1 MEQTDSIDEREFE
14 AAFHEAVA
22 NGSCIKWRYWVHQM
36 PSLTAEQAARL
47 MCGLDPD
54 LFESLNSRPNRND
67 PGDLCKRARMI
78 ERLAIAEKHLADSAA
93 GWLAWAKSRGFNVH
107 DGFVLEV
114 EAMNSAQADQEQPGP
129 NPAPAAQVEP
139 VRDAEVD
146 RLNYSMLATPDELIE
161 AFGRNT
167 GMSKAWFGNL
177 KDKPG
182 LERAR
187 RVDGMKGRG
196 GHKPLFCP
204 LAVMH
209 WLTNEKR
216 KVGRPISVEKGWSLL
231 ESYFPRVY
239 DAHASAAP

>member
-1 MEQTDSIDEREFE
+1 MEQTDSIDWREVV
-14 AAFHEAVA
+14 AAWEESVA
-22 NGSCIKWRYWVHQM
+22 NGRLIDWHDWVHQM
-36 PSLTAEQAARL
+36 PVLSAEQAARL

-54 LFESLNSRPNRND
+54 RFESLKARPNKND
-67 PGDLCKRARMI
+67 PSDLCERARRV
-78 ERLAIAEKHLADSAA
+78 ERLALAEKHLTDSPA
-93 GWLAWAKSRGFNVH
+93 GWLAWAQSRGFKVH
-107 DGFVLEV
+107 DGFVIEV
-114 EAMNSAQADQEQPGP
+114 EALVRAQAEQSKPDPNSAPATAQAV
-129 NPAPAAQVEP
+129 PAGE
-139 VRDAEVD
+139 RID
-146 RLNYSMLATPDELIE
+146 LSMLADPDELIE